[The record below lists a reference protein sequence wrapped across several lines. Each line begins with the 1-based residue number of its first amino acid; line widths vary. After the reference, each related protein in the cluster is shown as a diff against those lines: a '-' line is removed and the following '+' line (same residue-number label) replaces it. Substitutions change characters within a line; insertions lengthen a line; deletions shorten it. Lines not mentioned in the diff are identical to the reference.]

1 MKKKKWKIL
10 LCVLLSL
17 FVVKMGANCF
27 FPYISFS
34 GTSSSGIRVCVFS
47 DAEDVSLRR
56 YVYTGFWA
64 RESGR
69 FYLQW
74 EDNGDH
80 TIYFAELL
88 GVETLVEIKTF
99 NLKTFG
105 IFSWM
110 ELEDRRPP
118 DEMSIEERL
127 YIFNLLRTNDILMSS
142 DSHYISN
149 AIPEADIAEGLVP
162 IGIKTDLLIEK
173 AGYPDYC
180 MNVEQVQA
188 AEVFSYY
195 SYNSDYL
202 SWLYDCDEYWCYN
215 ISQNNARDVQ
225 YSVVLGIKDNVVKVC
240 EVDGEKLP

>member
-27 FPYISFS
+27 FPYLSFS
-34 GTSSSGIRVCVFS
+34 GTGSSGIEACVFS

-56 YVYTGFWA
+56 YVDTGFWA

-74 EDNGDH
+74 EDDGDH
-80 TIYFAELL
+80 TIYLAELL
-88 GVETLVEIKTF
+88 GGGSVLSEIKTF

-110 ELEDRRPP
+110 ELEDRRRP

-127 YIFNLLRTNDILMSS
+127 YIFNLLRTNDILKSS
-142 DSHYISN
+142 NIFSD
-149 AIPEADIAEGLVP
+149 AGPEAYIAEGIVP

-173 AGYPDYC
+173 AGYPNSY
-180 MNVEQVQA
+180 MTVGRA
-188 AEVFSYY
+188 AWVFS
-195 SYNSDYL
+195 ND
-202 SWLYDCDEYWCYN
+202 LYDASSWVYDYDEYWCYN
-215 ISQNNARDVQ
+215 ISQDNDRDIQ
-225 YSVVLGIKDNVVKVC
+225 FSVALGIKDNVVELCRVYS
-240 EVDGEKLP
+240 EKLP